1 MLYDGQHVCYPYR
14 GFVYCRDEI
23 YLVRRKLTLTNSLRC
38 SLFFLWLCIAI
49 IFSVSIQAQDIRYHT
64 WEVYVQQ
71 DVTNEGADRLIF
83 LDVLTGDVTSAQI
96 FGERYTPFGDKILFF
111 DAVNRSVMTVNTIGT
126 VTAHPFIQLGTARR
140 VDWVFSAEQR
150 LIAWTLTYDE
160 ADGLRTVTQVAS
172 RDGMNQ
178 RVIFENG
185 ARSDGLRALPIA
197 FSVDSDALIMDFHPD
212 MISTF
217 APYTQYA
224 GLFRLSLADSSIT
237 ALPDDDTPCF
247 CSATLRAGQLIRLSV
262 TSDLSGFD
270 VLFFE
275 LASGV
280 QDTIDAIS
288 LNGFTQAGNILIS
301 PDGRRA
307 VYAMSQVPNF
317 SEAPDEV
324 RTILIS
330 VNLDTMAQEQLSDPI
345 TRYLRP
351 IRWTEDNTAILFTSP
366 DRDGTWKI
374 NLDDGELTRVAE
386 ATFIG
391 ILNGN

>member
-1 MLYDGQHVCYPYR
+1 MVT
-14 GFVYCRDEI
+14 V
-23 YLVRRKLTLTNSLRC
+23 
-38 SLFFLWLCIAI
+38 LFFH
-49 IFSVSIQAQDIRYHT
+49 SSTQAQDITLHT
-64 WEVYVQQ
+64 WEVYLQQ
-71 DVTNEGADRLIF
+71 GITNDGADRLIF
-83 LDVLTGDVTSAQI
+83 MDILTGDVTSAQV

-111 DAVNRSVMTVNTIGT
+111 DPVNRSVMTINTIGT

-150 LIAWTLTYDE
+150 FVAWTLTYDD
-160 ADGLRTVTQVAS
+160 ADGLRTVTQVATP
-172 RDGMNQ
+172 DGMNQ
-178 RVIFENG
+178 RVVFEEG

-197 FSVDSDALIMDFHPD
+197 FSVDSNALIMDFHPD
-212 MISTF
+212 IISAF

-224 GLFRLSLADSSIT
+224 GLFRLSLADSNIT

-247 CSATLRAGQLIRLSV
+247 CSAALRAGQLVRLSV

-270 VLFFE
+270 VLFFD
-275 LASGV
+275 LASSV
-280 QDTIDAIS
+280 RDTIDAIP

-317 SEAPDEV
+317 SVSPPEI
-324 RTILIS
+324 RTVLMS
-330 VNLDTMAQEQLSDPI
+330 VNLDTMTQEQVSDPI

-351 IRWTEDNTAILFTSP
+351 IRWTEDNSAILFISP
-366 DRDGTWKI
+366 DRDGIWKI
-374 NLDDGELTRVAE
+374 NLADGELTRVAE

-391 ILNGN
+391 VLHSN